1 MEKVNKALSSFLAL
15 MQWSMF
21 GFDFGNVVMEIKCEF
36 GFSANGYGIVF
47 FFFYLMWFL
56 IDFVWFGLI
65 TNL

>member
-1 MEKVNKALSSFLAL
+1 MNKALSSFLAL

-47 FFFYLMWFL
+47 FFFLL
-56 IDFVWFGLI
+56 DVVLD
-65 TNL
+65 

>member
-1 MEKVNKALSSFLAL
+1 MNKALSSFLAL

-21 GFDFGNVVMEIKCEF
+21 GFDFGNFVMEMKCEF
-36 GFSANGYGIVF
+36 GFSAYGYGLV